1 MYFQHLTA
9 SVGTG
14 MYNISVTVLKKLSKP
29 IQIHTIMPNTNL
41 KKKMTKH
48 WKQVRVH
55 KHLLANE
62 FYLLKRQTKDGLK
75 T

>member
-14 MYNISVTVLKKLSKP
+14 MYNISVTVLKKLFKP

-41 KKKMTKH
+41 KKMTKH

>member
-9 SVGTG
+9 SIGTG
-14 MYNISVTVLKKLSKP
+14 MYNISVTVLKKLLKP
-29 IQIHTIMPNTNL
+29 ISNLHYNAKHKL

>member
-14 MYNISVTVLKKLSKP
+14 MYNISVTVLKKLFKP
-29 IQIHTIMPNTNL
+29 IQIHTIVPNKNF
-41 KKKMTKH
+41 KKMTKH

>member
-1 MYFQHLTA
+1 
-9 SVGTG
+9 
-14 MYNISVTVLKKLSKP
+14 
-29 IQIHTIMPNTNL
+29 
-41 KKKMTKH
+41 MTKH

-75 T
+75 TLFKVALLYSILSTL

>member
-14 MYNISVTVLKKLSKP
+14 MYNISVTVLKKLFKP

-41 KKKMTKH
+41 KKK
-48 WKQVRVH
+48 
-55 KHLLANE
+55 ND
-62 FYLLKRQTKDGLK
+62 QTLETGKSSQ
-75 T
+75 TSFS